1 MQPGQPKWRRRS
13 EARPGE
19 IVQAALEVFAEKGFA
34 AARLDDIARQAGV
47 SKGALYLYFETKED
61 LFRAVVRQA
70 VAPNLDLVEV
80 MLAHTT
86 LPFPDLLRLLSAR
99 IVMVIGASRMG
110 AVAKLV
116 IGESRNFPE
125 LARVWH
131 DAVVSRALT
140 TLTRIV
146 IPLMRPGIAVVFIFV
161 FIQAWGNFF
170 VPFVLLLSPDK
181 VPAAVSIFNFFGQYG
196 AVAYGQLA
204 AFSIIYS
211 VPVIALYV
219 LVSRGLGGGN
229 ALAGGIK
236 G

>member
-61 LFRAVVRQA
+61 LFRAVVREA
-70 VAPNLDLVEV
+70 VAPNLDMVEA
-80 MLAHTT
+80 MLAQAT
-86 LPFPDLLRLLSAR
+86 LPFPDLLRLLFAR

-131 DAVVSRALT
+131 DEVVSRALT
-140 TLTRIV
+140 AISGAIAAAQARGEV
-146 IPLMRPGIAVVFIFV
+146 RPGDPRFH
-161 FIQAWGNFF
+161 
-170 VPFVLLLSPDK
+170 
-181 VPAAVSIFNFFGQYG
+181 
-196 AVAYGQLA
+196 
-204 AFSIIYS
+204 AFSIMGPVLTGVIWRETFTPIGAPTLDLEAL
-211 VPVIALYV
+211 VRQHAETVIA
-219 LVSRGLGGGN
+219 GL
-229 ALAGGIK
+229 AVIEEKQA
-236 G
+236 

>member
-70 VAPNLDLVEV
+70 VAPNLDMVEA
-80 MLAHTT
+80 MLAQAI
-86 LPFPDLLRLLSAR
+86 LPFPDLLRLLFAR

-131 DAVVSRALT
+131 DEVVSRALT
-140 TLTRIV
+140 AISGAIAAAQARGEV
-146 IPLMRPGIAVVFIFV
+146 RPGDPRFH
-161 FIQAWGNFF
+161 
-170 VPFVLLLSPDK
+170 
-181 VPAAVSIFNFFGQYG
+181 
-196 AVAYGQLA
+196 
-204 AFSIIYS
+204 AFSIMGPVLTGVIWRETFTPIGAPALDLEAL
-211 VPVIALYV
+211 VRQHAETVIA
-219 LVSRGLGGGN
+219 GL
-229 ALAGGIK
+229 AVIEEKQA
-236 G
+236 

>member
-61 LFRAVVRQA
+61 LFRAVVREA
-70 VAPNLDLVEV
+70 VAPNLDMVEA
-80 MLAHTT
+80 MLAQAT
-86 LPFPDLLRLLSAR
+86 LPFPDLLRLLFAR

-131 DAVVSRALT
+131 DEVVSRALT
-140 TLTRIV
+140 AVSGAIAAAQARGEV
-146 IPLMRPGIAVVFIFV
+146 RPGDPRFH
-161 FIQAWGNFF
+161 
-170 VPFVLLLSPDK
+170 
-181 VPAAVSIFNFFGQYG
+181 
-196 AVAYGQLA
+196 
-204 AFSIIYS
+204 AFSIIGP
-211 VPVIALYV
+211 VLTGVIWRETFTPIGAPAIDLEALVRQHAETVIA
-219 LVSRGLGGGN
+219 GLTTFERRS
-229 ALAGGIK
+229 A
-236 G
+236 